1 MTLPLLLL
9 ICMMW
14 VPVGLFFLGFGEAR
28 STAFVTAIVGTVV
41 VIGAILQAAIFAD
54 PFTAGLLFV
63 FGVLYLQ
70 TAHALWTGLTDMR
83 SVGNGALVVAIVCAM
98 YAYLFFTGGGVKP
111 DGSTIIGITPYLGFM
126 NVTFVVICLT
136 VVGVTYGK
144 LSAKLAAYMFLV
156 LSFTCLFVPAI
167 GLMGY
172 GKLPF

>member
-14 VPVGLFFLGFGEAR
+14 VPVGLYFLGYGEAK
-28 STAFVTAIVGTVV
+28 STGFVTAIVGTVV
-41 VIGAILQAAIFAD
+41 IIGAMLQAAIFAD

-70 TAHALWTGLTDMR
+70 TAHALWVGLEDMR
-83 SVGNGALVVAIVCAM
+83 SVGNGALVVAVVCAM
-98 YAYLFFTGGGVKP
+98 YAFLFFTGGGVKA

>member
-1 MTLPLLLL
+1 MTLALLLL

-14 VPVGLFFLGFGEAR
+14 VPVGLFFLGYGEAK
-28 STAFVTAIVGTVV
+28 STGFVTAVVGILV

-70 TAHALWTGLTDMR
+70 TAHALWVGLEDMR
-83 SVGNGALVVAIVCAM
+83 TVGNGALVVAIVCAM
-98 YAYLFFTGGGVKP
+98 YAFLFFTGGGVKP
-111 DGSTIIGITPYLGFM
+111 DGETIVAITPYLGFM
-126 NVTFVVICLT
+126 NATFVVICLT

-144 LSAKLAAYMFLV
+144 VNAKIAAYMFLV

-167 GLMGY
+167 GLMGF
-172 GKLPF
+172 GTLPF

>member
-1 MTLPLLLL
+1 MTLALLLL

-14 VPVGLFFLGFGEAR
+14 VPVGMFFLGYGEAK
-28 STAFVTAIVGTVV
+28 STGFVTAVVGTVV
-41 VIGAILQAAIFAD
+41 VIGAILQAAIFSD

-70 TAHALWTGLTDMR
+70 TAHALWTGLEDMR
-83 SVGNGALVVAIVCAM
+83 TVGNGALVVAIVCAM
-98 YAYLFFTGGGVKP
+98 YAYLFITGGGVKP
-111 DGSTIIGITPYLGFM
+111 DGQPIIGITPYLGFM
-126 NVTFVVICLT
+126 NITFVVICLT

-167 GLMGY
+167 GLMGF
-172 GKLPF
+172 GALPF

>member
-1 MTLPLLLL
+1 MTLALLLL

-14 VPVGLFFLGFGEAR
+14 VPVGLFFLGYGEAK
-28 STAFVTAIVGTVV
+28 STGFVTAVVGILV

-70 TAHALWTGLTDMR
+70 TAHALWVGLEDMR
-83 SVGNGALVVAIVCAM
+83 TVGNGALVVAIVCAM
-98 YAYLFFTGGGVKP
+98 YAFLFFTGGGVKA
-111 DGSTIIGITPYLGFM
+111 DGQTIVGITPYLGFM

-144 LSAKLAAYMFLV
+144 VNAKVAAYMFLV

-167 GLMGY
+167 GLMGF